1 MFDQTKYKIVDNLL
15 LIPQFSPSFGHKA
28 LFRHSSNAPMSL
40 RRDGIMN
47 LSEAGCLLRN
57 KTNLKQASKLSR
69 DLGFHIFLLKNLY
82 TAMSMSHIYYR

>member
-1 MFDQTKYKIVDNLL
+1 
-15 LIPQFSPSFGHKA
+15 
-28 LFRHSSNAPMSL
+28 
-40 RRDGIMN
+40 MN
-47 LSEAGCLLRN
+47 LSEEGCLLRN